1 MGTISTLKSP
11 ITATAGPPRLGI
23 VIPARNESSRI
34 GDVLTRIGKV
44 PGIGSHTVLVVDD
57 GSADGTSLV
66 AREGGATVVRHHV
79 NLGKGGALRTGCEVA
94 LREHCDVIAVMDA
107 DGQHDPADLPR
118 LVAPLLAGEA
128 DIVCAYRDFG
138 ADMPAAM
145 RIGNRGLSRFFQ
157 MLFGARVS
165 DTQCGLRAFTAEAY
179 RKVRW
184 RATDYSVETEM
195 LVRAAR
201 AHLRLEEIEIATI
214 YHDRYKGTTPI
225 DGLKIFANMLLW
237 RIGL

>member
-1 MGTISTLKSP
+1 MS
-11 ITATAGPPRLGI
+11 
-23 VIPARNESSRI
+23 
-34 GDVLTRIGKV
+34 GDDCCDA
-44 PGIGSHTVLVVDD
+44 PG
-57 GSADGTSLV
+57 
-66 AREGGATVVRHHV
+66 
-79 NLGKGGALRTGCEVA
+79 
-94 LREHCDVIAVMDA
+94 
-107 DGQHDPADLPR
+107 
-118 LVAPLLAGEA
+118 
-128 DIVCAYRDFG
+128 IVCAYRDFG
-138 ADMPAAM
+138 AGMPAAM

-201 AHLRLEEIEIATI
+201 AHLRLEEIGIATI